1 MRALAAIASALALM
15 SPAHAQALETGCIP
29 FTTALSMA
37 AAFSPGA
44 IVADVSRR
52 YDVAT
57 SLIYKWRRQLIEARE
72 AASFVPAVMIDGAVS
87 PALPARSE
95 AAILVEMAGGTRVKI
110 GADASLSAITA
121 TLRALR

>member
-1 MRALAAIASALALM
+1 M
-15 SPAHAQALETGCIP
+15 AQVSVMTGPERRRRWSDGERREI
-29 FTTALSMA
+29 LA